1 MIGIKEMTAL
11 NSSVGADEG
20 QSHISSNHSIT
31 DISDNC
37 KPFDVS
43 NLSDKPGL
51 KTVSMSELFDEVY
64 VLDV

>member
-1 MIGIKEMTAL
+1 MIGVKEMTAL

-20 QSHISSNHSIT
+20 QSLVSSNHSIT

-43 NLSDKPGL
+43 
-51 KTVSMSELFDEVY
+51 
-64 VLDV
+64 